1 MKTVIVLLAGVALAA
16 CSGHEGEQGYESA
29 QVRAIAPGRAAVSTS
44 AAALGRA
51 AVVTSAAASNG
62 DAPTYSDTPARAGAA
77 TRPAA
82 SAAFSAPDVIAVG
95 IVKSQVGA
103 EVKVGS
109 QLSGIVAKL
118 HVNVGDVVTRGEALA
133 ELDDAQWR
141 ARVASLEAELVAAE
155 AELAYARS
163 DVSRMERVASYSPA
177 QVENGRRNA
186 QVREAMV
193 GQARAKLDEARVE
206 LGYTRIRAPISGTVA
221 SVSTYEGETVAAA
234 FSAPTFVTIVD
245 LARLEVQAY
254 VDEHDIG
261 AVRAGERVRFRVDAF
276 RDRELAGTVRAIYP
290 KPQLIN
296 NVVNYIVIVDFENPP
311 DLVVRPEM
319 TTHVT
324 FTPGNTREAKR

>member
-1 MKTVIVLLAGVALAA
+1 MRTFAAGLLTTVTSLSIVALSA
-16 CSGHEGEQGYESA
+16 CSGRDAEPVERASGSA
-29 QVRAIAPGRAAVSTS
+29 SGRS
-44 AAALGRA
+44 
-51 AVVTSAAASNG
+51 
-62 DAPTYSDTPARAGAA
+62 
-77 TRPAA
+77 AA
-82 SAAFSAPDVIAVG
+82 SADGPGASASPAAARVPIVSDVVAVG

-118 HVNVGDVVTRGEALA
+118 HVNVGDAVKRGDALA

-141 ARVASLEAELVAAE
+141 ARVTSLEAELAAAA

-177 QVENGRRNA
+177 QVENGRRNV

-193 GQARAKLDEARVE
+193 GQARARLDEARVQ
-206 LGYTRIRAPISGTVA
+206 LGYTRILAPISGTVA

-245 LARLEVQAY
+245 LKRLEVQAY

-261 AVRAGERVRFRVDAF
+261 TVRAGERVRFRVDAF
-276 RDRELAGTVRAIYP
+276 RDRELTGTVRAIYP

-311 DLVVRPEM
+311 ELVVRPEM

-324 FTPGNTREAKR
+324 FTPGDTREAKR

>member
-1 MKTVIVLLAGVALAA
+1 MRTLAA
-16 CSGHEGEQGYESA
+16 CFLVMIVPVVVVGPVACSGSGAGVPA
-29 QVRAIAPGRAAVSTS
+29 
-44 AAALGRA
+44 
-51 AVVTSAAASNG
+51 
-62 DAPTYSDTPARAGAA
+62 ARARG
-77 TRPAA
+77 A
-82 SAAFSAPDVIAVG
+82 SAASDASTVADASAGSGAAAVAGATATTLRAPLDSEVIAVG
-95 IVKSQVGA
+95 VVKSQVGA

-118 HVNVGDVVTRGEALA
+118 HVNVGDAVKRGDSLA

-141 ARVASLEAELVAAE
+141 ARVTSLEAELAAAE

-177 QVENGRRNA
+177 QVENGRRNV
-186 QVREAMV
+186 QVRDAMV
-193 GQARAKLDEARVE
+193 GQARARLDEARVS
-206 LGYTRIRAPISGTVA
+206 LAYTRIRAPISGTVA

-245 LARLEVQAY
+245 LERLEVQAY

-261 AVRAGERVRFRVDAF
+261 AVRTGERVRFRVDAF
-276 RDRELAGTVRAIYP
+276 RDRELTGAVRAIYP

-319 TTHVT
+319 TAHVT
-324 FTPGNTREAKR
+324 FTPGDTREAKR

>member
-1 MKTVIVLLAGVALAA
+1 MKTFLADAVMSPFGTCWRAAAASAAVVALAA
-16 CSGHEGEQGYESA
+16 CSGHQHGSPED
-29 QVRAIAPGRAAVSTS
+29 AANAGAGASV
-44 AAALGRA
+44 
-51 AVVTSAAASNG
+51 AAASTRG
-62 DAPTYSDTPARAGAA
+62 TTGAS
-77 TRPAA
+77 
-82 SAAFSAPDVIAVG
+82 SAARLPLDPDVVAVG

-118 HVNVGDVVTRGEALA
+118 HVNVGDVVKRGDSLA

-141 ARVASLEAELVAAE
+141 ARVANLEAELAAAE

-177 QVENGRRNA
+177 QVENGRRNV
-186 QVREAMV
+186 QVREAAV
-193 GQARAKLDEARVE
+193 GQARARLDEARVE
-206 LGYTRIRAPISGTVA
+206 LGYTRIRAPIAGTVA

-245 LARLEVQAY
+245 LERLEVQAY

-261 AVRAGERVRFRVDAF
+261 TVRAGERVRFRVDAF
-276 RDRELAGTVRAIYP
+276 RDRELTGIVRAIYP

-296 NVVNYIVIVDFENPP
+296 NVVNYIVIVDFENPWISSCAP
-311 DLVVRPEM
+311 R
-319 TTHVT
+319 
-324 FTPGNTREAKR
+324 

>member
-1 MKTVIVLLAGVALAA
+1 MKIVMVLLVSAALAA
-16 CSGHEGEQGYESA
+16 CSGGAAESGGEPAPARVARGDA
-29 QVRAIAPGRAAVSTS
+29 AAAVRAADATNS
-44 AAALGRA
+44 AAAGA
-51 AVVTSAAASNG
+51 DATS
-62 DAPTYSDTPARAGAA
+62 D
-77 TRPAA
+77 PAA
-82 SAAFSAPDVIAVG
+82 SAAFSSPDVIAVG

-118 HVNVGDVVTRGEALA
+118 HVNVGDVVKRGDALA

-141 ARVASLEAELVAAE
+141 ARVTSLEAELAGAE
-155 AELAYARS
+155 AEIAYARS
-163 DVSRMERVASYSPA
+163 NVSRKASVASYSPA
-177 QVENGRRNA
+177 KDATGRRNA
-186 QVREAMV
+186 KVREALV

-234 FSAPTFVTIVD
+234 FAAPTFVTIVD

-261 AVRAGERVRFRVDAF
+261 AVKAGERVRFRVDAF
-276 RDRELAGTVRAIYP
+276 RDRELTGTVRAIYP

-311 DLVVRPEM
+311 DLLVRPEM

-324 FTPGNTREAKR
+324 FTPGDTREAKR

>member
-1 MKTVIVLLAGVALAA
+1 MSAVFVALSA
-16 CSGHEGEQGYESA
+16 CSEHMPDGA
-29 QVRAIAPGRAAVSTS
+29 STS
-44 AAALGRA
+44 AAADTA
-51 AVVTSAAASNG
+51 AGASP
-62 DAPTYSDTPARAGAA
+62 AVARA
-77 TRPAA
+77 P
-82 SAAFSAPDVIAVG
+82 FDPDVIAVG

-118 HVNVGDVVTRGEALA
+118 HVNVGDAVKRGDALA

-141 ARVASLEAELVAAE
+141 ARVSSLEAERVAAE

-177 QVENGRRNA
+177 QVENGRRNV

-206 LGYTRIRAPISGTVA
+206 LGYTRIRAPITGTVA

-245 LARLEVQAY
+245 LKRLEVQAY

-261 AVRAGERVRFRVDAF
+261 TVRAGELVKFRVDAF

-324 FTPGNTREAKR
+324 FTPGDTREAKR

>member
-1 MKTVIVLLAGVALAA
+1 MRVFTARFLTSVIAFVALAA
-16 CSGHEGEQGYESA
+16 CSGRQGGPSEGASA
-29 QVRAIAPGRAAVSTS
+29 PAGGAVATANAS
-44 AAALGRA
+44 AAA
-51 AVVTSAAASNG
+51 
-62 DAPTYSDTPARAGAA
+62 ARA
-77 TRPAA
+77 PIV
-82 SAAFSAPDVIAVG
+82 SDVVAVG

-118 HVNVGDVVTRGEALA
+118 HVNVGDAVKRGDALA

-141 ARVASLEAELVAAE
+141 ARVTSLEAELAAAE

-177 QVENGRRNA
+177 QVENGRRNV
-186 QVREAMV
+186 QVRDAMV
-193 GQARAKLDEARVE
+193 GQARARLDEARVQ
-206 LGYTRIRAPISGTVA
+206 LGYARIRAPISGTVA

-245 LARLEVQAY
+245 LKRLEVQAY

-276 RDRELAGTVRAIYP
+276 RDRELAGTVRAVYP

-296 NVVNYIVIVDFENPP
+296 NVVNYIVIVDFEDPP

-319 TTHVT
+319 TAHVT
-324 FTPGNTREAKR
+324 FTPGEREAKR

>member
-1 MKTVIVLLAGVALAA
+1 MRISIACLLASVTSAAVITLSA
-16 CSGHEGEQGYESA
+16 CSGHEAGPPDGA
-29 QVRAIAPGRAAVSTS
+29 LNAAGVPNAATAAPSV
-44 AAALGRA
+44 AAA
-51 AVVTSAAASNG
+51 AAA
-62 DAPTYSDTPARAGAA
+62 ARL
-77 TRPAA
+77 PID
-82 SAAFSAPDVIAVG
+82 PDVIAVG

-109 QLSGIVAKL
+109 QLSGIVARL
-118 HVNVGDVVTRGEALA
+118 HVNVGDLVKRGDALA

-141 ARVASLEAELVAAE
+141 ARVTSLEAELTAAE

-177 QVENGRRNA
+177 QVENGRRNV
-186 QVREAMV
+186 QVRDAMV
-193 GQARAKLDEARVE
+193 GQARAKLDEAHVE
-206 LGYTRIRAPISGTVA
+206 LGYTRIRAPIAGTVA

-245 LARLEVQAY
+245 LKRLEVQAF

-261 AVRAGERVRFRVDAF
+261 AVRAGARVRFRVDAF
-276 RDRELAGTVRAIYP
+276 RDRELTGTVRTIYP

-311 DLVVRPEM
+311 DLIVRPEM
-319 TTHVT
+319 TAHIT
-324 FTPGNTREAKR
+324 FTSGETREAKR

>member
-1 MKTVIVLLAGVALAA
+1 MSSVVVALTTVVALAA
-16 CSGHEGEQGYESA
+16 CSQPAAERASESA
-29 QVRAIAPGRAAVSTS
+29 SASPAAGLS
-44 AAALGRA
+44 G
-51 AVVTSAAASNG
+51 AS
-62 DAPTYSDTPARAGAA
+62 AGASVGA
-77 TRPAA
+77 GAMVRGPVDV
-82 SAAFSAPDVIAVG
+82 DVIAVG

-118 HVNVGDVVTRGEALA
+118 HVNVGDPVKRGDALA

-141 ARVASLEAELVAAE
+141 ARVTSLEAELTAAE

-177 QVENGRRNA
+177 QVENGRRNV
-186 QVREAMV
+186 QVREAML
-193 GQARAKLDEARVE
+193 GQARAKLDEARIE
-206 LGYTRIRAPISGTVA
+206 LGYTRIRAPLTGTVA

-245 LARLEVQAY
+245 LKRLEVQAY

-261 AVRAGERVRFRVDAF
+261 TVRPGERVTFRVDAF
-276 RDRELAGTVRAIYP
+276 RDHELAGTVRAIYP

-311 DLVVRPEM
+311 DLIVRPEM
-319 TTHVT
+319 TAHVT
-324 FTPGNTREAKR
+324 FTPGDTREAKR